1 MSHLLLITVLLAS
14 VAGKP
19 VSTPARPRALVL
31 PAASAQVVTMTAT
44 PGTISF
50 SAANPDSPLV
60 VGSAPANIYWFQN
73 GQNRKTWTLS
83 VQSSTA
89 TFTNCPRVPVSAV
102 TVTCSG
108 ITVNGTS
115 QPCGPAVSL
124 STTPQV
130 IANGLEG
137 SGVSFYYVT
146 LNFTFTDSWTY
157 TAELNPKCALS
168 LTYNG
173 NFN

>member
-1 MSHLLLITVLLAS
+1 MSHLLFITVLLAS

-19 VSTPARPRALVL
+19 VSPPARPRAIVL
-31 PAASAQVVTMTAT
+31 PAAAPQIVTMTAT
-44 PGTISF
+44 PGTINF

-60 VGSAPANIYWFQN
+60 AGSAPASIHWFQN
-73 GQNRKTWTLS
+73 GQSRRTWTLS

-108 ITVNGTS
+108 ISVNGTS
-115 QPCGPAVSL
+115 QPCGPAVNL

-130 IANGLEG
+130 VANGLEG
-137 SGVSFYYVT
+137 AGLAYFNVT
-146 LNFTFTDSWTY
+146 LTFTLTDSWTY
-157 TAELNPKCALS
+157 SAELNPKCALS

>member
-1 MSHLLLITVLLAS
+1 MSHLLFIAVLLAS

-19 VSTPARPRALVL
+19 VSRPAKPRAIVL
-31 PAASAQVVTMTAT
+31 PAPSGQIVAMTAT

-60 VGSAPANIYWFQN
+60 VGSAPANISWSLN
-73 GQNRKTWTLS
+73 GHDKKTWTLS

-108 ITVNGTS
+108 ISVDGTS

-124 STTPQV
+124 STSPLV
-130 IANGLEG
+130 IANGFEAAGGAL
-137 SGVSFYYVT
+137 YYVT
-146 LNFTFTDSWTY
+146 LNFTLTDSWTY